1 MAHYL
6 LIKYSSIDLNKIKD
20 DNKVRCRKERVCT
33 NPASLREGGRGTTEV
48 VEGARAT
55 SDFLQFVSSDISDNH
70 YAFFRK
76 TQEPSRFSAHSPR
89 FKSAN
94 FAADLS
100 ISSISANET
109 ILASSSV

>member
-1 MAHYL
+1 MVQKQTSQH
-6 LIKYSSIDLNKIKD
+6 K
-20 DNKVRCRKERVCT
+20 
-33 NPASLREGGRGTTEV
+33 PSLPPGGRGTAAGFLETRLRVFGVRAKV
-48 VEGARAT
+48 VEGERAT

-100 ISSISANET
+100 ISSISDKET